1 MDGKNKADIGEE
13 GTATDSRSE
22 GNATDQTDY
31 KSKYLYL
38 LAEIENYKKT
48 KDRELLGYIS
58 YSNEKLMLDMLK
70 ILDDFESVL
79 KNEKNGAI
87 EALFRSLTSL
97 LSSYGLERMNVV
109 GENYSPDL
117 AEVVYTEKS
126 ELAQGKITEEVQA
139 GYRLNG
145 KIIRYP
151 KVKIAV

>member
-1 MDGKNKADIGEE
+1 
-13 GTATDSRSE
+13 
-22 GNATDQTDY
+22 
-31 KSKYLYL
+31 
-38 LAEIENYKKT
+38 
-48 KDRELLGYIS
+48 
-58 YSNEKLMLDMLK
+58 MLDMLK